1 MARIRTLQF
10 LPEIFKTST
19 NAQFLGATLDNLVNN
34 PSTTKMQ
41 GYVGSKF
48 GYGVNAKDYYVT
60 EPNATRTDYQLAP
73 GVAFLNENQS
83 TAKDFLSYPELIDA
97 LKLSGGVI
105 DDNNRLFNS
114 EFYSWDSFTNLDKLI
129 NFTQY
134 YWIPEGPPVV
144 SVSSATVFAETDYVV
159 SDVGNAY
166 NIRSVNSLTSALN
179 PTLTLLR
186 GGTYRFAVNQDSQFW
201 IQGVPGVTGLDGAQ
215 NTREVLGVNN
225 NGASQGFVTFTVP
238 QRNAQDQYLFPGN
251 NLVDVVSNELF
262 SDINGKT
269 LSEIGNID
277 GVTSLENLTVMFSE
291 TSEPNEVGFIQSF
304 FDENGANYDVNL
316 TSTQIVAPVT
326 LAITETTADT
336 VITSGSTENLVLNQT
351 VTFSQ
356 VGTTPLIGGVDS
368 DTIYYVKEIVSP
380 SVFKISETLNGP
392 AISLTP
398 ETGTMTANINEGLF
412 EEGFYTNVNENFY
425 TITYVGDAT
434 NPTIRLIPAG
444 VIPNEE
450 KITVQFGTEYIG
462 LEFYR
467 STLGVITQI
476 PYLSAILDTLY
487 YQDGTDPNKVGTIR
501 LIESNTNNTID
512 VDVDII
518 GQKTYTSTTLFLIK
532 QIFLFIDKSLKYSS
546 SLLKACVL

>member
-97 LKLSGGVI
+97 LKLSGGVV

-501 LIESNTNNTID
+501 LIESTR
-512 VDVDII
+512 II
-518 GQKTYTSTTLFLIK
+518 QLMLM
-532 QIFLFIDKSLKYSS
+532 
-546 SLLKACVL
+546 